1 MKKLFSYCVHF
12 FNAIFQPNPENR
24 AITPP
29 LLQME
34 ISECGAAALGIILG
48 FYARYIPLE
57 ELRISCGVS
66 RDGSKAINILKAAR
80 GYGLNAQG
88 AKIEINQLKDLTFP
102 VIAFWEFNHFVVIEG
117 YNNQKVYLNDPATGQ
132 RTVTY
137 DEFNRAFTGVILIF
151 EPTPAFQ
158 KGGQRTTLKSILMP
172 RLKGL
177 KKALLFV
184 IFASLALV
192 IPGIIIPGF
201 TKIFIDEVLIG
212 HMSGWLVPLLW
223 GILITA
229 ILRAILSW
237 IQQFYLLRLQTKIN
251 VASSARFIWH
261 VLRLPFAFFSQRMVG
276 DIYSRIAANNR
287 VAAWLSGD
295 LSTSIVGLVSM
306 FFFLIIL
313 FLYDWVL
320 TLIAITSVASSA
332 YLFWRVA
339 RYIENSSRR
348 LQQDLGKLEGIE
360 MSGLVAMET
369 LKATGAQDDFF
380 ERWAGYHAKTL
391 NGQQKIHLYSLVL
404 TILPQ
409 FLRGL
414 VSLIILGVGSLRI
427 MEGHLTVGSLVAF
440 QSLLI
445 SFNEPLTTLLGFA
458 TQLQEIRADLTRLED
473 VQKHPEDLRF
483 SITSGPALE
492 SARSIENNPVTPLKK
507 LHGKLQLRDISFGYS
522 PLEPAFLDNIHLTL
536 NPGQHIA
543 IVGNSA
549 SGKSTLAKLI
559 CGLYTPW
566 SGEILWDDQSMSSI
580 SPEKLSYSLAFVDQ
594 NIFLFEGSVYDNL
607 TMWNDRIPQNIVSQA
622 AQDMLLEPILKNRP
636 HGLFS
641 HIMSAGSN
649 FSGGQRQQLEIARA
663 LTQEPTVLILDEA
676 TAALDAVTEQKIMQS
691 LKKRGHSLLIIA
703 HRLSTIR
710 DCNEII
716 VLENGKIMERG
727 THEELYKKQDFY
739 FHLLK
744 DERGE

>member
-1 MKKLFSYCVHF
+1 MVPGHCSRFQLPNLSLIIPG
-12 FNAIFQPNPENR
+12 AIMGFCFHPKNR
-24 AITPP
+24 VVTPI

-48 FYARYIPLE
+48 FYGRYIPLE
-57 ELRISCGVS
+57 ELRVACGVS

-80 GYGLNAQG
+80 AYGFTAQG
-88 AKIEINQLKDLTFP
+88 AKIEIEQLKDLSFP

-117 YNNQKVYLNDPATGQ
+117 YDDQKIYLNDPATGQ

-137 DEFNRAFTGVILIF
+137 EEFNRAFTGIILVF
-151 EPTPAFQ
+151 EPTSEFQ
-158 KGGQRTTLKSILMP
+158 KGGHRTTLKSILMP

-177 KKALLFV
+177 KKSLLFV
-184 IFASLALV
+184 VFASLSLV
-192 IPGIIIPGF
+192 IPGVMIPGF
-201 TKIFIDEVLIG
+201 TKIFIDDVLIG
-212 HMSGWLVPLLW
+212 RMSGWLIPLLW
-223 GILITA
+223 GILITT

-251 VASSARFIWH
+251 IASSARFIWH
-261 VLRLPFAFFSQRMVG
+261 VLRLPFIFFSQRMIG

-295 LSTSIVGLVSM
+295 LSTSIVGLLSM

-320 TLIAITSVASSA
+320 TLIAITSVVFSI
-332 YLFWRVA
+332 YLFWYVA
-339 RYIENSSRR
+339 RYIENNSRR

-380 ERWAGYHAKTL
+380 ERWSGYHAKTL

-409 FLRGL
+409 FLRGFVL
-414 VSLIILGVGSLRI
+414 LIILGVGSWRI
-427 MEGHLTVGSLVAF
+427 IEGHITVGSLVAF

-445 SFNEPLTTLLGFA
+445 SFNEPLTTLLNFA

-473 VQKHPEDLRF
+473 VQKHPEDSRF
-483 SITSGPALE
+483 LIANKLSSE
-492 SARSIENNPVTPLKK
+492 PLKK
-507 LHGKLQLRDISFGYS
+507 LNGKLQLRDISFGYS
-522 PLEPAFLDNIHLTL
+522 PLEPAFLENISLTL
-536 NPGQHIA
+536 DPGKHIA

-566 SGEILWDDQSMSSI
+566 SGEILWDDQNMSSI
-580 SPEKLSYSLAFVDQ
+580 SPETLSYSLAFVDQ
-594 NIFLFEGSVYDNL
+594 DIFLFEGSVYDNL
-607 TMWNDRIPQNIVSQA
+607 TLWNSRISEDTVFQA
-622 AQDMLLEPILKNRP
+622 VQDMLLEPLLKNRP
-636 HGLFS
+636 HGL
-641 HIMSAGSN
+641 HTHVMPAGSN

-663 LTQEPTVLILDEA
+663 LVQKPSILILDEA
-676 TAALDAVTEQKIMQS
+676 TSALDAVTEQKIIQS
-691 LKKRGHSLLIIA
+691 LKNKGHSLLMIA

-710 DCNEII
+710 DCDEII
-716 VLENGKIMERG
+716 VLENGKIAERG
-727 THEELYKKQDFY
+727 THEELYEKRSAY

-744 DERGE
+744 DEEG